1 MSARAFCGVRR
12 ALALQEIAA
21 ENFREGCYM
30 YALVR
35 REGSLPGACVSQ
47 LVRLHVEIFRWRHVT
62 PTRIGS
68 AAWSTV
74 SAASQPGAFVRT
86 VVVCSAVAPL
96 VFLTL
101 AAAQSLQRSGPGSS
115 APDLRGGSS
124 RGAEAS
130 VIFGAMLTVLGA
142 LNQVARHPRS
152 SWTSLQRGNGGFV
165 VPG

>member
-1 MSARAFCGVRR
+1 
-12 ALALQEIAA
+12 
-21 ENFREGCYM
+21 M

-152 SWTSLQRGNGGFV
+152 SWTSHFSVATAALWSRDDVHGGWALC
-165 VPG
+165 PSPEATCGALTSR